1 MTDDVHSDNP
11 DLDDQRLE
19 VRIIPCL
26 SDNYTYLVR
35 DSESGAVAV
44 IDPGEAQP
52 VQAKLQSAGW
62 QLDYILLTHH
72 HADHVDGVEALRS
85 PGVEVVGGAPDRHRL
100 PRLDTALSPGDRW
113 QFGTRPVEVLD
124 VSGHTVG
131 HIAFWFPGDGI
142 LFSGDSL
149 FVMGCGRIFEGT
161 PAQMWDS
168 LSRIAALPPETKVYC
183 GHEYS
188 ASNAEFCESVAKGH
202 QSTRMRAAEIRALRD
217 ADVETVPTT
226 VSQELATNVFLRAGD
241 NEVAAAVG
249 LPGAPASKVFAA
261 LRSRKD
267 NA

>member
-1 MTDDVHSDNP
+1 MTETP
-11 DLDDQRLE
+11 LE
-19 VRIIPCL
+19 VRTVPCL
-26 SDNYTYLVR
+26 SDNYTYLLR
-35 DSESGAVAV
+35 DHESGAVAV
-44 IDPGEAQP
+44 VDPGEAEP
-52 VQAKLQSAGW
+52 VQAALQKAGW

-85 PGVEVVGGAPDRHRL
+85 PGVEVVGGSPDRHRL
-100 PRLDTALSPGDRW
+100 PRLDTALAPGDRW
-113 QFGTRPVEVLD
+113 QFGTRPVEVMD

-131 HIAFWFPGDGI
+131 HIAFLFPDDGV

-168 LSRIAALPPETKVYC
+168 LTRIAALPPETEVYC

-188 ASNAEFCESVAKGH
+188 ASNAAFCKSIAKGH
-202 QSTRMRAAEIRALRD
+202 QPTRERTAEIEVLRD
-217 ADVETVPTT
+217 GDIKTVPTT
-226 VSQELATNVFLRAGD
+226 VGRELETNVFLRAGD
-241 NEVAAAVG
+241 PEVAAAVG
-249 LPGAPASKVFAA
+249 LPGAPASEVFAA